1 MSEHGI
7 IEAFAAQASR
17 HPDRL
22 AIADPRRGETATFA
36 QLMKRAERFAGGLR
50 RAGFATGDRLL
61 LAAPVSVDFY
71 ALALAAAGTGVT
83 IVLIDGTLDRRR
95 LLSALRSARVHGVVG
110 TFSALH
116 RWWLVPPLHHA
127 RRYAIDGTALGVR

>member
-7 IEAFAAQASR
+7 IEAFAAQTSR

-61 LAAPVSVDFY
+61 LAAPDQRM
-71 ALALAAAGTGVT
+71 AELKMEP
-83 IVLIDGTLDRRR
+83 
-95 LLSALRSARVHGVVG
+95 LLSLPPNADDKEVFELFDKYNLRMLTVVDEENRPIG
-110 TFSALH
+110 TITVDDVVSK
-116 RWWLVPPLHHA
+116 LVK
-127 RRYAIDGTALGVR
+127 D